1 MFFKIYVIVWIW
13 AFSRRKKLF
22 AENTRTHIIGHL
34 DDYIQSK
41 HTHLSSLL
49 YQPFVSHSI
58 VPKCFGHS
66 LSALSLSLFLSG
78 LFVLAWESLRFVYAS
93 RSSLAS
99 KFIVALW
106 AFCVYYYCGSRI
118 HSVPFSFFSFVLFI
132 SSVLSLSLSQSRSG
146 LFYFRVLCV
155 CVCLQFPSYLIRIHL
170 QNVCFVFSH
179 VINFNL
185 AKNRKQRSKWWC
197 CHWCCCCNNHT
208 LRVPSFAHIVIW
220 S

>member
-1 MFFKIYVIVWIW
+1 MLLYGFERFRAERNFLQKIHAHTSLAIW
-13 AFSRRKKLF
+13 MTTFNRSTL
-22 AENTRTHIIGHL
+22 I
-34 DDYIQSK
+34 S
-41 HTHLSSLL
+41 HLSFTNHLC
-49 YQPFVSHSI
+49 PI
-58 VPKCFGHS
+58 
-66 LSALSLSLFLSG
+66 LSCQSVLAILCPLSLSLLLSG

-132 SSVLSLSLSQSRSG
+132 SSVLSLSLSR
-146 LFYFRVLCV
+146 RVVLVSFIFGYCV

-208 LRVPSFAHIVIW
+208 FRAPSFAHIVIW

>member
-1 MFFKIYVIVWIW
+1 MDLSVFAQKETFC
-13 AFSRRKKLF
+13 RKY
-22 AENTRTHIIGHL
+22 T
-34 DDYIQSK
+34 
-41 HTHLSSLL
+41 HTHHWPFGWLHSIEAHSSLISPL
-49 YQPFVSHSI
+49 PTICVPFYRAKVFWPFS
-58 VPKCFGHS
+58 VRS
-66 LSALSLSLFLSG
+66 LSLSG

-132 SSVLSLSLSQSRSG
+132 SSVLSLSLSR
-146 LFYFRVLCV
+146 RVVLVSFIFGYCV
-155 CVCLQFPSYLIRIHL
+155 CVCLQFRSYLIRIHL

-208 LRVPSFAHIVIW
+208 FRVPSFAHIVIW